1 MLELCLFQKNEPKME
16 TKNKFKSTIWDT
28 FFWRNVWCQNYSKPN
43 LQESSIFPVWHTL
56 GVSTLPVK
64 MFGLGQKVL
73 SRLAWSKGLVQ
84 LLPRL
89 YSGWG
94 FLPSQWD
101 RQHMLLFWFREASQ
115 NLSLFRQ
122 LFFHW
127 RIIGQAQIFWSIC
140 WKFQL
145 SISLGRQNSPSTI
158 QPGQQ
163 LNKPFWNYDSISAQM
178 CLLCI
183 KVI

>member
-64 MFGLGQKVL
+64 MFGLGQKML

-122 LFFHW
+122 LFFHSFQGKMLKNQC
-127 RIIGQAQIFWSIC
+127 IVMAIFQHFSFGPPLETM
-140 WKFQL
+140 KKTL
-145 SISLGRQNSPSTI
+145 S
-158 QPGQQ
+158 
-163 LNKPFWNYDSISAQM
+163 K
-178 CLLCI
+178 
-183 KVI
+183 